1 MCLSSSLNKY
11 QRTYMKQKQYS
22 WRAMRSASL
31 ALALAAS
38 AAIGQAQTFVNPKTF
53 DTGLGS
59 WINWNGWGLQG
70 CLSWDPQDAAND
82 PNSGSLRF
90 DVPYTG
96 ASGDQLM
103 AFGTLHDAWGWDN
116 TTEVNVVGVYTAITF
131 DFKLDPATAPAK
143 DGTFGTLAIGLV
155 TDGWAT
161 HQEGTYTIPKSA
173 TNWTHV
179 TIPIDP
185 TSPGADKTVG
195 EYINMWSGGNFTNTL
210 SFNVDNIYLQPS
222 TNAAP
227 LPPPTMGLEKA
238 GPSGVEII
246 MDGTGD
252 QWQRNGIS
260 TPSGGGPYLWTSQ
273 GSYPVTY
280 SCTITNFPDIANHA
294 GFEAHMYL
302 VNDDTAPSG
311 SETSGSPD
319 WGVPDLLIFRIENVV
334 NTVLT
339 TNGTTITT
347 NFTYNAMA
355 QIQWKTNYPNANAT
369 NVPVVVF
376 PPSAL
381 GTWAVTFT
389 DSTHGTL
396 TGPGI
401 TATNFNLPADAVASN
416 FSPASSFV
424 QFGMFKNDGPND
436 GHNNGAHGTY
446 SRVQFTGAQANSFDD
461 DFSGPTL
468 TNKYAWRKTDANYVQ
483 YIAPGTAWIV
493 DWTLPA
499 IQFNPQTAAAITGPW
514 NPAVFTST
522 YRGPSAM
529 YGLVSQITIT
539 NAGFYRLIKRP
550 FVKLQVLMPGETAA
564 PNTPTGKTG
573 TPDPQA
579 VGTSVNITVNAVD
592 AVWNVVS
599 SVTDTV
605 DITSSD
611 STASLPA
618 DAALVNG
625 TGSFTVF
632 FGQSG
637 TWTVTATDVTDSTKT
652 ANTGSPTVAQ

>member
-1 MCLSSSLNKY
+1 
-11 QRTYMKQKQYS
+11 MKQKQYS

-53 DTGLGS
+53 DTGIGS
-59 WINWNGWGLQG
+59 WVTWNGWGIQG
-70 CLSWDPQDAAND
+70 FLTWDPTQDAAND
-82 PNSGSLRF
+82 PSSGSLRY
-90 DVPYTG
+90 DVPFTG
-96 ASGDQLM
+96 DSGDQFM
-103 AFGTLHDAWGWDN
+103 TFGTLHDAWGWDN
-116 TTEVNVVGVYTAITF
+116 TTEVNIVGVYTNIAF
-131 DFKLDPATAPAK
+131 DFKLDPATARAK
-143 DGTFGTLAIGLV
+143 DGSFGTLNVGIV
-155 TDGWAT
+155 TDGWGN
-161 HQEGTYTIPKSA
+161 HGEGTWSIPASA

-195 EYINMWSGGNFTNTL
+195 EFINMWSGGNFTNTL
-210 SFNVDNIYLQPS
+210 SFNVDNIELVAVP
-222 TNAAP
+222 TNAP
-227 LPPPTMGLEKA
+227 PVPPPTMGFEKA

-252 QWQRNGIS
+252 QWQRNAIS
-260 TPSGGGPYLWTSQ
+260 TPAGTGPYLWTSQ
-273 GSYPVTY
+273 GSYPVSY
-280 SCTITNFPDIANHA
+280 SCTITSFPDIASHL

-302 VNDDTAPSG
+302 VNGDTAPSG
-311 SETSGSPD
+311 SDTSGSPD

-339 TNGTTITT
+339 TNGTAITT

-355 QIQWKTNYPNANAT
+355 QIQWKVNYPNANAT
-369 NVPVVVF
+369 NVPVAVSA
-376 PPSAL
+376 PSAL
-381 GTWAVTFT
+381 GTWTVTFT
-389 DSTHGTL
+389 DATHGTL

-401 TATNFNLPADAVASN
+401 TATNFDLPADVVASN

-424 QFGMFKNDGPND
+424 QFGMFKNDGAND
-436 GHNNGAHGTY
+436 GHNNGAYGTLG
-446 SRVQFTGAQANSFDD
+446 RVQITGAQANSIDD
-461 DFSGPTL
+461 AFTGATL

-499 IQFNPQTAAAITGPW
+499 VQFNPETAPAVTGPW
-514 NPAVFTST
+514 TPAVFTST
-522 YRGPSAM
+522 YRGPSM
-529 YGLVSQITIT
+529 MHGLVSKTTIT

-573 TPDPQA
+573 TPDAQT
-579 VGTSVNITVNAVD
+579 VGTAFNITVNAVD
-592 AVWNVVS
+592 EVWNVVPS
-599 SVTDTV
+599 TDTV
-605 DITSSD
+605 TITTTD

-618 DAALVNG
+618 DAALSGG
-625 TGSFTVF
+625 TRTFSVTFGST
-632 FGQSG
+632 G
-637 TWTVTATDVTDSTKT
+637 TFTVTATDVTDATKT